1 MRETWLGERLQH
13 FIMDRNGFD
22 RYNYIVLQLYYAVYF
37 YLFISRKQ
45 AQHIIQSKLRLNKA
59 WRPSG

>member
-1 MRETWLGERLQH
+1 
-13 FIMDRNGFD
+13 MDRNGFD